1 MSDEMFYGQE
11 SIRSAFNRT
20 FAQRGFIEER
30 RDIRNFEIKTALVS
44 QLAQNQ
50 YQPRKHAG

>member
-1 MSDEMFYGQE
+1 MFYGQE